1 MAPHSST
8 IAWKIPW
15 TEEPGRLESMGSQ
28 RVGHNWAISL
38 THSLMAWKV
47 LWLYMFF
54 ILPSFHFSDS
64 CKTGSFGKTLLLA
77 YYPSFHLKVDLTNFL
92 NDASIPLSQ
101 LYLCNSGRHFLS
113 VFPGLLL
120 YRPLK
125 ERKRVDLFTHL
136 SMIWIKPAIRK
147 GRNGESPYEI

>member
-28 RVGHNWAISL
+28 RVRHNWAISL
-38 THSLMAWKV
+38 THSLTHGLESSLALYV
-47 LWLYMFF
+47 LY
-54 ILPSFHFSDS
+54 IAHFSDS

-92 NDASIPLSQ
+92 NDTSIPLSQ
-101 LYLCNSGRHFLS
+101 VYLCNSGRHFLS

-120 YRPLK
+120 YRSLK
-125 ERKRVDLFTHL
+125 EGKRADLFSHP